1 MSLKNVLFLCTGNS
15 ARSQMGEAFLRKYAA
30 DKFYVYS
37 AGLEPKG
44 INPLT
49 IKVMDEAGIDI
60 RQQSSDG
67 VKDYMGK
74 IAFRYVIV
82 VCAEAD
88 ENCPAALWH
97 RGEKLFWPFDDPA
110 KAVGDEEEQIAVFR
124 RVRDQIE
131 ARVKAW
137 VTELKIEE
145 AL

>member
-1 MSLKNVLFLCTGNS
+1 
-15 ARSQMGEAFLRKYAA
+15 
-30 DKFYVYS
+30 
-37 AGLEPKG
+37 
-44 INPLT
+44 
-49 IKVMDEAGIDI
+49 MDEAGIDI
-60 RQQSSDG
+60 RQHTSDG

-74 IAFRYVIV
+74 IAFRYVII
-82 VCAEAD
+82 VCSEAD
-88 ENCPAALWH
+88 EKCPAALWH

-110 KAVGDEEEQIAVFR
+110 KATGNEEEQLAVFR